1 MSKIKKE
8 AADVVNEEVFSSTIR
23 VLCLS
28 LSSCNSQLKHAL
40 YVNWEAGSEYWGQ
53 CYSERAL
60 HKIRQ
65 RLVFSPY
72 ICFFF
77 H

>member
-8 AADVVNEEVFSSTIR
+8 AADVVNEEVFSSTIH

-40 YVNWEAGSEYWGQ
+40 YVNWEAGTWNIEVSVTLSVLYTKLG
-53 CYSERAL
+53 RD
-60 HKIRQ
+60 
-65 RLVFSPY
+65 
-72 ICFFF
+72 
-77 H
+77 